1 MKVELVRACGLPIAG
16 AWNIGPVLWKK
27 QSTCCILQNLRKVFH
42 SKLHQISNFL
52 IVLRKCLPTMSNLYL
67 FLSVKETKFSLW
79 LAPFLCYVV
88 ALCESMKLQLENVQ
102 EMFFFF
108 FPTLN
113 NSLHFLFGYL

>member
-1 MKVELVRACGLPIAG
+1 MEYWPGPLEEAKYLLHSSKSKKSFPLKVA
-16 AWNIGPVLWKK
+16 
-27 QSTCCILQNLRKVFH
+27 
-42 SKLHQISNFL
+42 SNFQ
-52 IVLRKCLPTMSNLYL
+52 LPHSFEKMWVTMSNLYL